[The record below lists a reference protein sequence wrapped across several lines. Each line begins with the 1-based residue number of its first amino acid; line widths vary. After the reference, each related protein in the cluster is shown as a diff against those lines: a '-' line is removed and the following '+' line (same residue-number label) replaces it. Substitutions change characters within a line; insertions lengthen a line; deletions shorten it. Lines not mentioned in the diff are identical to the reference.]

1 MQLPQVVSLIDHTF
15 SCHDNKLEDLYE
27 ILLNRQDSLFVQSF
41 AMSLDWHHII
51 ALIERWKHDT
61 ELFHL
66 KIGGMITLHDVPMLL
81 GLCIDEALI
90 TGNDDRV

>member
-1 MQLPQVVSLIDHTF
+1 
-15 SCHDNKLEDLYE
+15 
-27 ILLNRQDSLFVQSF
+27 
-41 AMSLDWHHII
+41 MSLDWHHII